1 MTGYRLG
8 YVAAPARLV
17 SVVTTLQSQITSC
30 AGALSQAAGVA
41 APTLVPDKILD
52 ENVMRVGQH
61 LDKSRF
67 ACRTRKTDHLFSSRR
82 QLQATRDPLK
92 RQGLFTSL
100 RSSRKSR
107 TYSTKTSRIVSPRKS
122 FRWPKIVPPV
132 DIPAASAASRLPHY
146 CTGSPMVHTS

>member
-67 ACRTRKTDHLFSSRR
+67 ACRTRKNGPSFLEPT
-82 QLQATRDPLK
+82 ATPSNK
-92 RQGLFTSL
+92 GPS
-100 RSSRKSR
+100 
-107 TYSTKTSRIVSPRKS
+107 KTARLVHESA
-122 FRWPKIVPPV
+122 IVPEVSDIQYQDQQDSVPQEKLPLAQDRAPV

-146 CTGSPMVHTS
+146 WIFHGPH